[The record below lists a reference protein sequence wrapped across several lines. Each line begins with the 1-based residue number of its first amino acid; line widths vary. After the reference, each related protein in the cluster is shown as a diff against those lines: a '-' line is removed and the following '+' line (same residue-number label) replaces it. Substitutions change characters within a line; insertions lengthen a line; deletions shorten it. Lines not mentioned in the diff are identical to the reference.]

1 MSEEKQ
7 KFHSIIKKYVNDVP
21 YVSSGEKGVPELEI
35 RFGTYGNKR
44 TSRIDYDN
52 VCKNLLSHGF
62 KPTSKLGKSILRVT
76 NSYIDRNTGQTR
88 MSSNIRTEITG
99 IDLIK
104 QYCKTNILPES
115 KDYFIQ
121 QKKHAS
127 KDDNTSLFPEN
138 IDAYNLRIAYS
149 HENTIYKDSK
159 MGLSIIDSWND
170 TKKAFRYINRTTFVH
185 PDFPFNIDCSIVK
198 SSKKTKNNFTFAY
211 TVQEANLFNNPETYE
226 IEIEVDN
233 SKTEGYTTEK
243 LENAIMKCV
252 KYILAGLQQTNYP
265 VSYTEL
271 KDVGNS
277 YLALIKNTSDYLKP
291 NTFIGPNSF
300 TLQKQNIV
308 VTTKTT
314 NIPNI
319 NDDYSVT
326 DKADGL
332 RKLLYIHKDGS
343 IYLINTNM
351 NIEFTGC
358 KSENNKYFNTII
370 DGEHISHDKTGKFIN
385 LYACFD
391 VYFINNKDVRA
402 NEFIKKTQD
411 PEDKKIYR
419 LQLLND
425 TINELMLVGIT
436 GKSPPLKIMAKRF
449 YASND
454 SSSIFMACRQILD
467 LAYNDGFEYETDG
480 LIFTPC
486 NYGVGLTKQNTQL
499 RSSKTSWEYS
509 FKWKPSKYNTIDFYI
524 TTKKQ
529 ENGEEVIKTVFETG
543 TNTTSSD
550 NILQYK
556 VIILR
561 VGFDEKKDGYIN
573 PCLDVINDNIPKISN
588 IDDVDSY
595 KPTPFYPTN
604 PYDPNANICYIPL
617 KKDNNGTLQMFT
629 EENEVF
635 TDNTIVEFSYDLSKE
650 GGWRWIPLKVRW
662 DKTAELKNGGRNYG
676 NSYNVAN
683 SNWQTIHNPITE
695 DMISTGG
702 NIDSD
707 TSDIYYTKMYGQS
720 NTKALRDFHNLYI
733 KMMLIKG
740 VSQSGFTLIDLAV
753 GKGGDFSKWI
763 DANLS
768 FIFGIDLSKDNIEN
782 RIDGA
787 CARYLNYKKKFKNVP
802 DVLFVNGNSGLNI
815 KSGEA
820 ILSEK
825 EKTITKA
832 VFGMGER
839 SERVLG
845 KGVLKSYGRGKD
857 GFDVCSCQFALH
869 YFFENMVVLSNFIQN
884 VADSTKIG
892 GHFIGTCYDGLSI
905 FNELKSSSLGQGT
918 SLFKNEVKIWEII
931 KKYEYAEFKDDES
944 SLGYAIDV
952 FQETIGKSFI
962 EYLVNFEFFKNIM
975 EKYGF
980 VLISKEEANDMNL
993 PNSNGLFSD
1002 LHSHMEN
1009 QILSDRQLKKN
1020 IGESTNMSSEERKIS
1035 FYNRYFIFKKERNV
1049 GKIKLDKVSSNKM
1062 IIKPKNIK
1070 KLAKRIIIK

>member
-21 YVSSGEKGVPELEI
+21 YVSSGEKGAPELEI

-149 HENTIYKDSK
+149 RENTIYKDSK

-271 KDVGNS
+271 KDVGSS

-436 GKSPPLKIMAKRF
+436 GKTPPLKIMAKRF

-454 SSSIFMACRQILD
+454 SSSIFMACSQILD

-695 DMISTGG
+695 DMISTGR

-1020 IGESTNMSSEERKIS
+1020 IGESTKMSSEERKIS

-1062 IIKPKNIK
+1062 LIKPKNIK

>member
-44 TSRIDYDN
+44 TTRIDYDN

-149 HENTIYKDSK
+149 RENTIYKDSK

-271 KDVGNS
+271 KDVGSS

-419 LQLLND
+419 LHLLND

-436 GKSPPLKIMAKRF
+436 GKTPPLKIMAKRF

-486 NYGVGLTKQNTQL
+486 KYGVGLTKQNTQL

-573 PCLDVINDNIPKISN
+573 PCLDVINDNIPNISN

-931 KKYEYAEFKDDES
+931 KKYEYAEFKDDET

-1009 QILSDRQLKKN
+1009 QTLSDRQLKKN

-1070 KLAKRIIIK
+1070 KLSKRIIIK